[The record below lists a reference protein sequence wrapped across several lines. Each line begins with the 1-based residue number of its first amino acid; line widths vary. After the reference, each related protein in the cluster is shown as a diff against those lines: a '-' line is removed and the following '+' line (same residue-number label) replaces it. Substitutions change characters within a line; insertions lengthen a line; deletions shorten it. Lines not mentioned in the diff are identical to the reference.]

1 MAGTQPPE
9 GSHNARHWDST
20 GKTVKYADFLMKT
33 DFKNI
38 SSPPGQSLNQTKQ
51 AQGTHL
57 TQTQCFNIIRLKEKN
72 Q

>member
-9 GSHNARHWDST
+9 RPDTKHWALRRILNKSR
-20 GKTVKYADFLMKT
+20 
-33 DFKNI
+33 FKNI
-38 SSPPGQSLNQTKQ
+38 SSPPGQSFNQTKQ

-57 TQTQCFNIIRLKEKN
+57 TQTQCFNIIRLKDKKKN